1 MSAKEKKSHQKKS
14 RAGKKKVA
22 PAKKKSHASKK
33 TVAPAKKV
41 ALEKKSKKVCARIC
55 CTHTCMMLYAH
66 MYDDVR
72 THV

>member
-1 MSAKEKKSHQKKS
+1 MSAKEKS
-14 RAGKKKVA
+14 RARKKVA
-22 PAKKKSHASKK
+22 PARKKSRQQK

-41 ALEKKSKKVCARIC
+41 ELEKKKVAAGKKVCARIC

-66 MYDDVR
+66 MYDAVR